1 MFGEIFGRFFLGPH
15 LGEVS
20 VPNPDVCTLSE
31 LVETWEIWPQF
42 VKQVPHKKKQLYTMF
57 ETSDVHP
64 DIINAMKCF
73 DVVIVPMPFL
83 RDILVRR
90 GVNAISTDFYTSDI
104 IRSKPWV
111 IPKERNPDKLVYLYV
126 GTNDMR
132 KNVTTLTRTF
142 AQASEGTDHILIV
155 KTNKPDGLTMTK
167 NIRIITEKI
176 SIEKLVSLYNM
187 CDYVITF
194 TNGEGV
200 GLPMLEADYFRKPV
214 IASDA
219 GVFKDVKKHV
229 TVPWHVLPSKEVE
242 IDISKAP
249 DFLKKVFYKTW
260 WEVDDYEALK
270 VIKSTF
276 VYGGT
281 HNR

>member
-20 VPNPDVCTLSE
+20 IPNPDVCTLSE
-31 LVETWEIWPQF
+31 LVETWHLWPDF
-42 VKQVPHKKKQLYTMF
+42 VRRAPHKKKQLYTMF

-83 RDILVRR
+83 RDILVSH
-90 GVNAISTDFYTSDI
+90 GVNAITTNFYTSDI
-104 IRSKPWV
+104 IRSKPSI
-111 IPKERNPDKLVYLYV
+111 IPKQRNPNKLIYLYV

-132 KNVTTLTRTF
+132 KNVTGLTRTF
-142 AQASEGTDHILIV
+142 AKAAEGTEHMLVV
-155 KTNKPDGLTMTK
+155 KTNKSDDLTVTK
-167 NIRIITEKI
+167 NIKVITDKI
-176 SIEKLVSLYNM
+176 PIDVLVSLYNM

-214 IASDA
+214 IASDG
-219 GVFKDVKKHV
+219 GVFRDVKSLI
-229 TVPWHVLPSKEVE
+229 TVPWHVLPSEEVD
-242 IDISKAP
+242 IDVTKAP
-249 DFLKKVFYKTW
+249 DFLKKVFYKSW
-260 WEVDDYEALK
+260 WEVDEDKALK
-270 VIKSTF
+270 VIMSTF
-276 VYGGT
+276 TYDGS
-281 HNR
+281 

>member
-1 MFGEIFGRFFLGPH
+1 MFGEIFGRFFLAPD

-42 VKQVPHKKKQLYTMF
+42 VNKVPHKKKQLYTMF

-73 DVVIVPMPFL
+73 DVVIVPMPFMK
-83 RDILVRR
+83 DILVRH

-104 IRSKPWV
+104 IRSKPRV
-111 IPKERNPDKLVYLYV
+111 IPKAQNPNKLVYLYV

-132 KNVTTLTRTF
+132 KNVTTLTKTF
-142 AQASEGTDHILIV
+142 AKASEGTEHFLIV
-155 KTNKPDGLTMTK
+155 KTNKSDDLTLTK
-167 NIRIITEKI
+167 NIRVITEKI
-176 SIEKLVSLYNM
+176 SIGKLVSLYNM

-200 GLPMLEADYFRKPV
+200 GLPILEADYFKKPV
-214 IASDA
+214 IASDG
-219 GVFKDVKKHV
+219 GVFKDVKSIV
-229 TVPWHVLPSKEVE
+229 TIPWHILPSKE
-242 IDISKAP
+242 IDTDVTKAP
-249 DFLKKVFYKTW
+249 EFLKKVFYKSW
-260 WEVDDYEALK
+260 WKVDEDKALQ
-270 VIKSTF
+270 VIQSTF
-276 VYGGT
+276 SI
-281 HNR
+281 

>member
-20 VPNPDVCTLSE
+20 VPNQDVCTLSE

-64 DIINAMKCF
+64 DIINAMRCF

-83 RDILVRR
+83 RDILVKH
-90 GVNAISTDFYTSDI
+90 GVNAISTNFYTSDI

-111 IPKERNPDKLVYLYV
+111 IPKERNPNKLVYLYV

-132 KNVTTLTRTF
+132 KNVTALTKTF
-142 AQASEGTDHILIV
+142 AKAAEGTEHILIV
-155 KTNKPDGLTMTK
+155 KTNKPDDLTLSK

-214 IASDA
+214 IASNV
-219 GVFKDVKKHV
+219 GVFKDVKTHV

-260 WEVDDYEALK
+260 WEVDESEALK
-270 VIKSTF
+270 VIQ
-276 VYGGT
+276 GT
-281 HNR
+281 MPQVLH

>member
-1 MFGEIFGRFFLGPH
+1 MFGEIFGRFFLAPD

-42 VKQVPHKKKQLYTMF
+42 VNKVPHKKKQLYTMF

-64 DIINAMKCF
+64 DIIKSMKYF

-83 RDILVRR
+83 KDILVKH

-104 IRSKPWV
+104 IRSKPRV
-111 IPKERNPDKLVYLYV
+111 IPKAQNPNKLVYLYV

-132 KNVTTLTRTF
+132 KNVTTLTKTF
-142 AQASEGTDHILIV
+142 AKASEGTEHFLIV
-155 KTNKPDGLTMTK
+155 KTNKSDDLTLTK
-167 NIRIITEKI
+167 NIRVITEKI
-176 SIEKLVSLYNM
+176 SIGKLVSLYNM

-200 GLPMLEADYFRKPV
+200 GLPILEADYFKKPV
-214 IASDA
+214 IASDG
-219 GVFKDVKKHV
+219 GVFKDVKSIV
-229 TVPWHVLPSKEVE
+229 TIPWHILPSKE
-242 IDISKAP
+242 IDTDVTKAP
-249 DFLKKVFYKTW
+249 EFLKKVFYKSW
-260 WEVDDYEALK
+260 WKVDEDKALQ
-270 VIKSTF
+270 VIQSTF
-276 VYGGT
+276 SI
-281 HNR
+281 